1 MSSAVDSRPTLDEK
15 ASYGDDKPELEK
27 TVAADV
33 YAVDSDDDEGTCI
46 RWRPRRQ
53 LLTLRPVV
61 IDSEYTKEQYGKLKR
76 KIGTSTSL
84 LSCYSVLHRARLV
97 PAPVDVALL

>member
-33 YAVDSDDDEGTCI
+33 YAVDSDDDEGSFVRGI
-46 RWRPRRQ
+46 LER
-53 LLTLRPVV
+53 
-61 IDSEYTKEQYGKLKR
+61 
-76 KIGTSTSL
+76 
-84 LSCYSVLHRARLV
+84 
-97 PAPVDVALL
+97 

>member
-33 YAVDSDDDEGTCI
+33 YAVDSDDDEGTSLP
-46 RWRPRRQ
+46 WGARQ
-53 LLTLRPVV
+53 CGSRSCSVV

-76 KIGTSTSL
+76 KIGTCTS
-84 LSCYSVLHRARLV
+84 LSCY
-97 PAPVDVALL
+97 

>member
-53 LLTLRPVV
+53 LLTFAPSGHRLRVHEGAV
-61 IDSEYTKEQYGKLKR
+61 WEAEEEDWYVHVACIL
-76 KIGTSTSL
+76 L
-84 LSCYSVLHRARLV
+84 LSLTSSQTGTCSR
-97 PAPVDVALL
+97 

>member
-1 MSSAVDSRPTLDEK
+1 MATTSLSWRRRSQRMYMQSTRTTMKVRVSAGDLGGSYSR
-15 ASYGDDKPELEK
+15 
-27 TVAADV
+27 
-33 YAVDSDDDEGTCI
+33 
-46 RWRPRRQ
+46 
-53 LLTLRPVV
+53 LRPVV